1 MDPGTQEFIHCLVAS
16 TDYDSFYSVM
26 VREASKLAFA
36 ESQSKNSPPEMAE
49 AKGSASTPSKG
60 GKGTDDD
67 DDDDDVKGYK

>member
-26 VREASKLAFA
+26 VREASKLEFSQA
-36 ESQSKNSPPEMAE
+36 QSKKATPVVAE
-49 AKGSASTPSKG
+49 AKGSASSSKG